1 MLTLGTCEGF
11 LGVSSQQDLRDSGCH
26 QTGGSRQ
33 KKTGAGRNKEEQA
46 GAARKR
52 QEQPGCQQPPRTDGS
67 RAGSSPA
74 CHTSGTAEL
83 GFCSSARINRR
94 INQGIVKLVPGLQ
107 EQPGWQEG
115 SPSLL
120 LPCTS
125 PGIVWVSAVLCG
137 TELGWAGC
145 HPHLENGVEKDLM
158 NVQAPGFVPCH
169 AMASLRVSLCAQS
182 YRAQPATGDLQ
193 GRAAAQTQQAVLAY
207 SSSGLLLLG
216 EKCLGQ
222 ASGGCRAMVKEL
234 LAPDRPCQ
242 AAAACRSIL
251 GLLSLH
257 LWLENTQEFPP
268 H

>member
-1 MLTLGTCEGF
+1 MSVHSRICEI
-11 LGVSSQQDLRDSGCH
+11 LGV
-26 QTGGSRQ
+26 TRQ
-33 KKTGAGRNKEEQA
+33 VGAGRRRQEQA
-46 GAARKR
+46 GTRRNR
-52 QEQPGCQQPPRTDGS
+52 QEQPGRGRSSQAASSHLALMALG
-67 RAGSSPA
+67 AGSSPA

-242 AAAACRSIL
+242 AAAACGSIL